1 MDMLYFDDMPLDWQL
16 SMLNNSQNGE
26 DNIDLSLLN
35 QISNDSENIKEI
47 LDLKLTDNQLEQF
60 LTTMDQPLVNPYTAH
75 KHVNTTQSI
84 NSMPTTTS
92 MVGTQFTNNLE
103 NSEYLHNINQI
114 NDINLNMHNNSNEQQ
129 QLLQELIN
137 NKLNSMTENSINN
150 YSSLLYNHNIINN
163 DNNAYSIG
171 TKRKE
176 DMSDI
181 VNNNTIKKL
190 KKIPLIPDHTSSYA
204 IPTTGINAVT
214 SSSNLPL
221 NNLDTD
227 IALSMPVSVNN
238 YTNELQPSSHTT
250 TTHEQNQI
258 LMQLLDEMKNKEV
271 TNTTAEAQASTNI
284 NHIIGSL
291 IANSHQNMNSILT
304 TPTTETLN
312 MDNVPATTASAVVVE
327 AVAQK
332 QFISPT
338 IINNLQQQQQHHQ
351 HQHQHQNQKHQQQK
365 PPHQPLNQQP
375 QISQHLQQTLQVA
388 RATTTTTTT
397 SDNVSLPLSTTSID
411 TLPIKTT
418 LPNVAST
425 IDKTVSNEVDTAT
438 LLRKVKVE
446 DSGKNENVFSN
457 NDTISVSSTANHAVS
472 SSISKFPLNSNVISS
487 STSSS
492 SNVKLKS
499 ASWVKT
505 QEKGEMK
512 MAISRLKTN
521 DPVKPIIP
529 LQVIKHQKK
538 VAHNAIERKYRNN
551 INDRI
556 KQLQDVIPAL
566 QYTKNIK
573 EREKNQKDNKNGGDD
588 DVVKIDESLIIDG
601 IPAARKLNKATVLK
615 SATDYIVH
623 LKKTSN
629 NLKEENKRLLD
640 FIKKIGGDEMLNQF
654 TKENSDLYE
663 EEKASP
669 EAAPTSKGKEKG
681 KKKGKG
687 KQLKPVQEASPPHIY
702 SSDSP
707 SPTHVNS
714 PSTVSSSS
722 NEDDAT
728 MLDVLSGERENPQ
741 NINNFNSNN
750 SFTTLMVSLL
760 IFSVGLFEY
769 GSYLDNKSDSNTQY
783 ENYVVGSQGKVL
795 LGRSEES
802 SEPSIQQPAH
812 PSFYQYIVSKFAKMD
827 ENIFVGA
834 IFYLFLILIILMISK
849 KIINYIKESRN
860 SCISSIGNYSILD
873 KLFLIEKT
881 RVELFGF
888 ALSKV
893 SRTLYEKLFKI
904 KGYSYTKLL
913 LSQCRMIERDILIT
927 KNQNKQS
934 LLVVFYT
941 TLQII
946 NNIDFVTSEMSYSTI
961 AYILY
966 TTAIQYLLNFKDI
979 PFGKAIAA
987 RIWKKGT
994 YYVSKAN
1001 EDKEDYERN
1010 LRQSK
1015 KFDDYKKKRKINI
1028 ANEAIDFI
1036 LTYVNVNPKTCEE
1049 FFLKGHWITFLD
1061 RNSIEMSTSLYDF
1074 SNQKCLLITFSTAF
1088 KYEVLLNT
1096 FKKHGLKYIYVAPS
1110 AIAKSGESTEL
1121 ETDSELE
1128 NSNGNEKTLNK
1139 KQIKEEIKN
1148 DYFSLSNFYLKLSN
1162 YYLPPNYFISSLEA
1176 PLNKI
1181 MSKLVDKKSKKKE
1194 KEQNKIMKI
1203 DKILDTIVKVANSSL
1218 IVNDINLY
1226 WYTQILWIMV
1236 SWKKEYFKPIV
1247 SENNMDKINIQLF
1260 YADQFRKLIVTSVT
1274 SYYSDVVEDDVV
1286 PDEIPKAN
1294 YSDDLYSYSSSEL
1307 QEIEEEDDEGEE
1319 EIDSSSA
1326 NESESEYVSE
1336 FKTETI
1342 PESTSI
1348 SSVSTNSR
1356 PELGKAYQGI
1366 AKHYSV
1372 PNYSTVHFLS
1382 DSTRQ
1387 FITLSLFTW
1396 LMVQKQKY
1404 TIAKRS
1410 IEKAHQI
1417 LEKITNVS
1425 LNKDDFSFTSLFEEE
1440 NDYYPDIMLKFER
1453 IVVIL
1458 AGTWLVESERI
1469 ILNNERKKNSWTNN
1483 TEGLS
1488 SLYQPTLES
1497 SSSKLTTATKAV
1509 SLVST
1514 NNDHIVK
1521 KVEEEEEKEK
1531 EKEKGIIGTADEVV
1545 TLPKLSETTNHYND
1559 SNESELNAM
1568 TKSSSVVPKISEFV
1582 ERYVKLIHYF
1592 QELLPFI
1599 GSDTIA
1605 IECFKTVQHYQSD
1618 YRKYILGV

>member
-35 QISNDSENIKEI
+35 QISNDNGNIKEI

-103 NSEYLHNINQI
+103 NSEYLHNVNQI
-114 NDINLNMHNNSNEQQ
+114 NNIDLNMHNISTEQQ
-129 QLLQELIN
+129 ELLQELIN

-163 DNNAYSIG
+163 DNNVYSIG

-176 DMSDI
+176 DVSDI
-181 VNNNTIKKL
+181 LNNNTIKKL
-190 KKIPLIPDHTSSYA
+190 KKIPSIPNQTSSYTM
-204 IPTTGINAVT
+204 PTTGITPAT
-214 SSSNLPL
+214 LPSSSNLPH
-221 NNLDTD
+221 NNLDTN
-227 IALSMPVSVNN
+227 IALNIPVSVNN
-238 YTNELQPSSHTT
+238 YTNELQPSSHVT

-258 LMQLLDEMKNKEV
+258 LMQLLDEMENKEIP
-271 TNTTAEAQASTNI
+271 NTTAEAQASTNI

-312 MDNVPATTASAVVVE
+312 MENVPATTASAAVAA

-332 QFISPT
+332 QFISPSV
-338 IINNLQQQQQHHQ
+338 INNLQQR
-351 HQHQHQNQKHQQQK
+351 QQQK
-365 PPHQPLNQQP
+365 PQQQPLNQPP
-375 QISQHLQQTLQVA
+375 QINPHLQQVA
-388 RATTTTTTT
+388 RTTTTTT
-397 SDNVSLPLSTTSID
+397 STPDNVSLPLSTTSID

-418 LPNVAST
+418 LPNVTST
-425 IDKTVSNEVDTAT
+425 IDETVSNAADTAT

-446 DSGKNENVFSN
+446 DSGKNENGFSN
-457 NDTISVSSTANHAVS
+457 NDTISASSTANPVVS
-472 SSISKFPLNSNVISS
+472 SSISKFPLNSNIMSS
-487 STSSS
+487 SSSSS
-492 SNVKLKS
+492 SNAKLKS

-573 EREKNQKDNKNGGDD
+573 EKEKNQKDNKKGGDD

-640 FIKKIGGDEMLNQF
+640 FIKKMGGDEMLNQF

-669 EAAPTSKGKEKG
+669 EATPISKGKEKG

-687 KQLKPVQEASPPHIY
+687 KQSKPVQEASPPHIY

-802 SEPSIQQPAH
+802 SEPLVQSPTH
-812 PSFYQYIVSKFAKMD
+812 PSFYQYIVSKFARMD

-834 IFYLFLILIILMISK
+834 ILYLFLILIILMISK

-860 SCISSIGNYSILD
+860 RCISSIGNYSILD
-873 KLFLIEKT
+873 KLFLIEKIG
-881 RVELFGF
+881 VEIFGF
-888 ALSKV
+888 VLSKV
-893 SRTLYEKLFKI
+893 SRTLYERLFQI

-927 KNQNKQS
+927 KNQNNQS

-979 PFGKAIAA
+979 PFGKAFAA

-994 YYVSKAN
+994 YYVSKVN

-1036 LTYVNVNPKTCEE
+1036 LTYINVNPKTSEE

-1128 NSNGNEKTLNK
+1128 NSNGSEKTLNK

-1148 DYFSLSNFYLKLSN
+1148 DYLSLSNFYLKLSN

-1181 MSKLVDKKSKKKE
+1181 MNKLVDKKSKKKE

-1274 SYYSDVVEDDVV
+1274 SYYSDVVEEDVV
-1286 PDEIPKAN
+1286 PDEIPKTN

-1307 QEIEEEDDEGEE
+1307 QEMEEEDDDEEG
-1319 EIDSSSA
+1319 
-1326 NESESEYVSE
+1326 
-1336 FKTETI
+1336 
-1342 PESTSI
+1342 
-1348 SSVSTNSR
+1348 
-1356 PELGKAYQGI
+1356 
-1366 AKHYSV
+1366 
-1372 PNYSTVHFLS
+1372 
-1382 DSTRQ
+1382 
-1387 FITLSLFTW
+1387 
-1396 LMVQKQKY
+1396 
-1404 TIAKRS
+1404 
-1410 IEKAHQI
+1410 
-1417 LEKITNVS
+1417 
-1425 LNKDDFSFTSLFEEE
+1425 
-1440 NDYYPDIMLKFER
+1440 
-1453 IVVIL
+1453 
-1458 AGTWLVESERI
+1458 
-1469 ILNNERKKNSWTNN
+1469 
-1483 TEGLS
+1483 
-1488 SLYQPTLES
+1488 
-1497 SSSKLTTATKAV
+1497 
-1509 SLVST
+1509 
-1514 NNDHIVK
+1514 
-1521 KVEEEEEKEK
+1521 
-1531 EKEKGIIGTADEVV
+1531 
-1545 TLPKLSETTNHYND
+1545 
-1559 SNESELNAM
+1559 ESELPE
-1568 TKSSSVVPKISEFV
+1568 T
-1582 ERYVKLIHYF
+1582 
-1592 QELLPFI
+1592 LLPFEPYQLKNSCHFI
-1599 GSDTIA
+1599 EPIYQNWTPISSSEDDSD
-1605 IECFKTVQHYQSD
+1605 IESD
-1618 YRKYILGV
+1618 VTDNILAMSISPMAPPGFNWINNYPA